1 MSLRKKSCILSLALI
16 GVLILA
22 TGCYDLDGGLV
33 FNESGEAEVFVSVDA
48 DEIMGGEEARI
59 LTWQMEFLFPEI
71 DLNYE
76 KSMEVTQINYQDY
89 LKIEFVREDLINL
102 SDSSYFDFTEEN
114 GSYEFKAVIPAI
126 IDEPTEETKDDI
138 VLNFFVELPAN
149 IDMANT
155 TNVDGNIAT
164 WRLTKSDL
172 ASGISL
178 RAFTE

>member
-1 MSLRKKSCILSLALI
+1 MSIRKKSFTLSLVLI
-16 GVLILA
+16 GVLFLA

-33 FNESGEAEVFVSVDA
+33 FNEAGEAEVFVSVDA

-59 LTWQMEFLFPEI
+59 LTWQIEFLFPET

-76 KSMEVTQINYQDY
+76 KSMEVTQIDYQDY
-89 LKIEFVREDLINL
+89 LKIEFAREDLIDL

-114 GSYEFKAVIPAI
+114 GSYEFMAVIPAI
-126 IDEPTEETKDDI
+126 IEEPSEDTKDDI
-138 VLNFFVELPAN
+138 ILNFFVELPKN

-172 ASGISL
+172 ATGISL

>member
-1 MSLRKKSCILSLALI
+1 MSIKRKSCILSLVLI
-16 GVLILA
+16 GVLVLA

-33 FNESGEAEVFVSVDA
+33 FNEAGEAEVYVSVDA

-89 LKIEFVREDLINL
+89 LRIEFARKDLINL
-102 SDSSYFDFTEEN
+102 SDSSYIDFSEEN

-126 IDEPTEETKDDI
+126 IDEPSQDTKDDI

-164 WRLTKSDL
+164 WRLTKADL
-172 ASGISL
+172 TSGITL